1 MIEVLAKAAE
11 VAEKMQEVTKKIPAL
26 IQIEDWIHQKTRLI

>member
-1 MIEVLAKAAE
+1 MIVVLAKAAKE
-11 VAEKMQEVTKKIPAL
+11 KKKMQEVTKKIPAL